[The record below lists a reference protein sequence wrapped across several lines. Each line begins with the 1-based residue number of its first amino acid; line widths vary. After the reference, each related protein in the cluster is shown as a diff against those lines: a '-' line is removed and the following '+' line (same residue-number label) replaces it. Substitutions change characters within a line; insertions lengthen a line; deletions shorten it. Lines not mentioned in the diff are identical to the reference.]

1 MFKPAK
7 IERLPKMNFRYH
19 LLKVDGEWY
28 LMEVDRPIITSYF
41 LPWFTYFVP
50 HKGYQLT
57 EDEVEAI
64 APKVLE
70 RDKNIL
76 STQSKAGISASGAAF
91 LAVLL
96 GRAFPIEDYL
106 YFTSHLLNLVL
117 MILVLIIAFGIRIW
131 ISIGKKVTLIKPSKE
146 VKRMYCR
153 PVKFRIVLR
162 NLLLVTMILFLLSA
176 MIYSILSK
184 SKPNLIVHMVLFVTS
199 FIYLAS
205 GTLGLYASGDDYKV
219 KIKKMKRAD

>member
-7 IERLPKMNFRYH
+7 IEYLPKMNFRYR
-19 LLKVDGEWY
+19 LLKVENEWY

-70 RDKNIL
+70 GDKNML
-76 STQSKAGISASGAAF
+76 STQTKVGISTLGAGS

-96 GRAFPIEDYL
+96 GRAFPIEDL
-106 YFTSHLLNLVL
+106 CIVVGL
-117 MILVLIIAFGIRIW
+117 RIW
-131 ISIGKKVTLIKPSKE
+131 LSTRKIETGMMASKKA
-146 VKRMYCR
+146 KRIYCR
-153 PVKFRIVLR
+153 PAKFRIVLR
-162 NLLLVTMILFLLSA
+162 NLLLLIVPLFLSSA
-176 MIYSILSK
+176 MIYSVLSK
-184 SKPNLIVHMVLFVTS
+184 IEPNLIVHMVLFVTS

-205 GTLGLYASGDDYKV
+205 GNLVLYASGDDYKAKV
-219 KIKKMKRAD
+219 KK

>member
-1 MFKPAK
+1 MFQPVK
-7 IERLPKMNFRYH
+7 IEYLPKMNFRYR
-19 LLKVDGEWY
+19 LLKVENEWY
-28 LMEVDRPIITSYF
+28 LMEIDRPIVTSYF

-50 HKGYQLT
+50 HKAYQLT
-57 EDEVEAI
+57 EDEVQTI

-76 STQSKAGISASGAAF
+76 SSQTKAGISALGAGS

-106 YFTSHLLNLVL
+106 YFSSHLLNLVL
-117 MILVLIIAFGIRIW
+117 MILVLCIVIGLRIW
-131 ISIGKKVTLIKPSKE
+131 LSTRKIETVMIASQKANRI
-146 VKRMYCR
+146 YCR

-162 NLLLVTMILFLLSA
+162 NLLLLIVPLFLSSA
-176 MIYSILSK
+176 MIYSVLSK
-184 SKPNLIVHMVLFVTS
+184 IKPNLIVHMVLFVTS

-205 GTLGLYASGDDYKV
+205 AILGLYAPGEDYKV
-219 KIKKMKRAD
+219 KIKK

>member
-7 IERLPKMNFRYH
+7 IEYLPKMNFRYR
-19 LLKVDGEWY
+19 LLKVENEWY
-28 LMEVDRPIITSYF
+28 LMEVDRPIIITYF
-41 LPWFTYFVP
+41 LPWFVYFIP
-50 HKGYQLT
+50 HKAYLLT

-70 RDKNIL
+70 RDKNIF
-76 STQSKAGISASGAAF
+76 STQTKAGISALGAGS

-117 MILVLIIAFGIRIW
+117 MIVVLFIVFGIRIW
-131 ISIGKKVTLIKPSKE
+131 ISIGKKVTVIKPSK
-146 VKRMYCR
+146 KSTRMYCR
-153 PVKFRIVLR
+153 PAKFRIVLR
-162 NLLLVTMILFLLSA
+162 NLLLLIVPLFLSSA
-176 MIYSILSK
+176 MIYSVLSK
-184 SKPNLIVHMVLFVTS
+184 IEPNLIVHMVLFVTS

-205 GTLGLYASGDDYKV
+205 GNLVLYASGDDYKA
-219 KIKKMKRAD
+219 KIK

>member
-7 IERLPKMNFRYH
+7 IDRLPKMNFRYR
-19 LLKVDGEWY
+19 LLKVENEWY
-28 LMEVDRPIITSYF
+28 LMDVDRPIIITYF

-70 RDKNIL
+70 GDKNML
-76 STQSKAGISASGAAF
+76 STQTKVGISTLGAGS

-117 MILVLIIAFGIRIW
+117 MILVLCIVFGIRIW
-131 ISIGKKVTLIKPSKE
+131 ISIGKKESVIKPSK
-146 VKRMYCR
+146 KAKKMYCR
-153 PVKFRIVLR
+153 PAKFRIVLR
-162 NLLLVTMILFLLSA
+162 NLLLLIVPLFLSSA
-176 MIYSILSK
+176 MIYSVLSK
-184 SKPNLIVHMVLFVTS
+184 IEPNLIVHMVQFVTS

-205 GTLGLYASGDDYKV
+205 GNLLLYASGEDYKA
-219 KIKKMKRAD
+219 KIKK

>member
-7 IERLPKMNFRYH
+7 IEYLPKMNFRYR
-19 LLKVDGEWY
+19 LLKVENEWY

-70 RDKNIL
+70 GDKNML
-76 STQSKAGISASGAAF
+76 STQTKVGISTLGAGS

-117 MILVLIIAFGIRIW
+117 MILVLCIVVGLRIW
-131 ISIGKKVTLIKPSKE
+131 LSTRKIETGMMASKKAKK
-146 VKRMYCR
+146 MYCR
-153 PVKFRIVLR
+153 PGRFRLLLK
-162 NLLLVTMILFLLSA
+162 NLLLVTLALFLSVVSFCFVLST
-176 MIYSILSK
+176 
-184 SKPNLIVHMVLFVTS
+184 SKPNLILHVALFAFSLVFLS
-199 FIYLAS
+199 HGNL
-205 GTLGLYASGDDYKV
+205 LLYASGEDYKAKV
-219 KIKKMKRAD
+219 K

>member
-7 IERLPKMNFRYH
+7 IEYLPKMNFRYR
-19 LLKVDGEWY
+19 LLKVENEWY

-50 HKGYQLT
+50 HKSYQLT

-70 RDKNIL
+70 GDKNML
-76 STQSKAGISASGAAF
+76 STQTKVGISTLGAGS

-117 MILVLIIAFGIRIW
+117 MILVLCIAFGIRIW
-131 ISIGKKVTLIKPSKE
+131 ISIGKKESVIKPSK
-146 VKRMYCR
+146 KAKKC
-153 PVKFRIVLR
+153 IV
-162 NLLLVTMILFLLSA
+162 A
-176 MIYSILSK
+176 QED
-184 SKPNLIVHMVLFVTS
+184 
-199 FIYLAS
+199 
-205 GTLGLYASGDDYKV
+205 LGYY
-219 KIKKMKRAD
+219 

>member
-7 IERLPKMNFRYH
+7 IDRLPKMNFRYR
-19 LLKVDGEWY
+19 LLKVENEWY
-28 LMEVDRPIITSYF
+28 LMDVDRPIIITYF
-41 LPWFTYFVP
+41 LPWFTYFIP

-64 APKVLE
+64 APKVLK

-76 STQSKAGISASGAAF
+76 STQTKAGISTLGAGS

-117 MILVLIIAFGIRIW
+117 MILVLCIAFGIRIW
-131 ISIGKKVTLIKPSKE
+131 ISIGKKESVIKPSK
-146 VKRMYCR
+146 KANRIYCR

-162 NLLLVTMILFLLSA
+162 NLLLLIVPLFLSSA
-176 MIYSILSK
+176 MIYSVLSK
-184 SKPNLIVHMVLFVTS
+184 IKPNLIVHMVLFITS
-199 FIYLAS
+199 FMYLAS
-205 GTLGLYASGDDYKV
+205 AILGLYAPGDDFKA
-219 KIKKMKRAD
+219 KIKK

>member
-1 MFKPAK
+1 MFKPVK
-7 IERLPKMNFRYH
+7 LEYLPKMNFRYR
-19 LLKVDGEWY
+19 LLKVENEWY
-28 LMEVDRPIITSYF
+28 LMEVDRPIMTSYF

-50 HKGYQLT
+50 HKAYQLT
-57 EDEVEAI
+57 EDEVQTI

-76 STQSKAGISASGAAF
+76 SSQTKAGISALGAGS

-106 YFTSHLLNLVL
+106 YFSSHLLNLVL
-117 MILVLIIAFGIRIW
+117 MILVLCIVIGLRIW
-131 ISIGKKVTLIKPSKE
+131 LSTRKIETVMIASQKANRI
-146 VKRMYCR
+146 YCR

-162 NLLLVTMILFLLSA
+162 NLLLLIVPLFLSSA
-176 MIYSILSK
+176 MIYSVLSK
-184 SKPNLIVHMVLFVTS
+184 IEPNLIVHMVLFVTS

-205 GTLGLYASGDDYKV
+205 GNLVLYASGDDYKAKV
-219 KIKKMKRAD
+219 KK

>member
-7 IERLPKMNFRYH
+7 IDRLPKMNFRYR
-19 LLKVDGEWY
+19 LLKVENEWY
-28 LMEVDRPIITSYF
+28 LMDVDRPIIITYF
-41 LPWFTYFVP
+41 LPWFTYFIP
-50 HKGYQLT
+50 HKAYQLT

-64 APKVLE
+64 APKVLK

-76 STQSKAGISASGAAF
+76 STQTKAGISTLGAGS

-117 MILVLIIAFGIRIW
+117 MILVLCIVIGLRIW
-131 ISIGKKVTLIKPSKE
+131 LSTRKIETVMIASKKA
-146 VKRMYCR
+146 KRIYCR

-162 NLLLVTMILFLLSA
+162 NLLLLIVPLFLSSA
-176 MIYSILSK
+176 MIYSVLSK
-184 SKPNLIVHMVLFVTS
+184 IKPNLIVHMGLFVTS
-199 FIYLAS
+199 FMYLAS
-205 GTLGLYASGDDYKV
+205 AILGLYAPGDDFKA
-219 KIKKMKRAD
+219 KIKK

>member
-7 IERLPKMNFRYH
+7 IEYLPKMNFRYR
-19 LLKVDGEWY
+19 LLKVENKWY

-41 LPWFTYFVP
+41 LSWFTYFVP
-50 HKGYQLT
+50 HKAYQLT

-70 RDKNIL
+70 RDKNIF
-76 STQSKAGISASGAAF
+76 STQTKAGISALGAGS

-106 YFTSHLLNLVL
+106 YFSSHLLNLVL
-117 MILVLIIAFGIRIW
+117 MILVLCIVIGLRIW
-131 ISIGKKVTLIKPSKE
+131 LSTRKIETVMIASKKA
-146 VKRMYCR
+146 KRIYCR

-162 NLLLVTMILFLLSA
+162 NLLFLIVPLFLSSA
-176 MIYSILSK
+176 MIYSVLSK
-184 SKPNLIVHMVLFVTS
+184 IKPNLIVHMVLFVTS

-205 GTLGLYASGDDYKV
+205 GNLVLYASGDDYKAKV
-219 KIKKMKRAD
+219 KK

>member
-7 IERLPKMNFRYH
+7 IEYLPKMNFRYR
-19 LLKVDGEWY
+19 LLKVENEWY

-50 HKGYQLT
+50 HKAYQLT

-70 RDKNIL
+70 GDKNML
-76 STQSKAGISASGAAF
+76 STQTKVGISTLGAGS

-117 MILVLIIAFGIRIW
+117 MIVVLFIVFGIRIW
-131 ISIGKKVTLIKPSKE
+131 ISIGKKVTVIKPSK
-146 VKRMYCR
+146 KSTRMYCR
-153 PVKFRIVLR
+153 PAKFRIVLR
-162 NLLLVTMILFLLSA
+162 NLLLLIVPLFLSSA
-176 MIYSILSK
+176 MIYSVLSK
-184 SKPNLIVHMVLFVTS
+184 IKPNLIVHMGLFVTS

-205 GTLGLYASGDDYKV
+205 GNLVLYASGDDYKAKV
-219 KIKKMKRAD
+219 KK

>member
-1 MFKPAK
+1 MFKKAK
-7 IERLPKMNFRYH
+7 IDRLPKMNFRYR
-19 LLKVDGEWY
+19 LLKVENEWY

-70 RDKNIL
+70 GDKNML
-76 STQSKAGISASGAAF
+76 STQTKVGISTLGAGS

-117 MILVLIIAFGIRIW
+117 MILVLCIAFGIRIW
-131 ISIGKKVTLIKPSKE
+131 ISIGKKESVIKTSK
-146 VKRMYCR
+146 KANRIYCR
-153 PVKFRIVLR
+153 PVRFRLLIK
-162 NLLLVTMILFLLSA
+162 NLLLVTLALFLSSVTFYFVLST
-176 MIYSILSK
+176 
-184 SKPNLIVHMVLFVTS
+184 SKPNLLFHVALFAFS
-199 FIYLAS
+199 LIFLS
-205 GTLGLYASGDDYKV
+205 HGNLLLYASGEDYKA
-219 KIKKMKRAD
+219 KIKK

>member
-7 IERLPKMNFRYH
+7 IEYLPKMNFRYR
-19 LLKVDGEWY
+19 LLKVENEWY
-28 LMEVDRPIITSYF
+28 LMEVDRPIIITYF
-41 LPWFTYFVP
+41 LPWLVYFIP
-50 HKGYQLT
+50 HKAYQLT

-70 RDKNIL
+70 RDRNIL
-76 STQSKAGISASGAAF
+76 SSQSKAGISALGAGS

-106 YFTSHLLNLVL
+106 YFSSHLLNLVL
-117 MILVLIIAFGIRIW
+117 MILVLCIVIGLRIW
-131 ISIGKKVTLIKPSKE
+131 LSTRKIETVMIASKKA
-146 VKRMYCR
+146 KRIYCR

-205 GTLGLYASGDDYKV
+205 GTLGLYASGDDFKA
-219 KIKKMKRAD
+219 KIKK

>member
-1 MFKPAK
+1 MFKKAK
-7 IERLPKMNFRYH
+7 IEYLPKMNFRYR
-19 LLKVDGEWY
+19 LLKVENEWY
-28 LMEVDRPIITSYF
+28 LMEVDRPIIITYF

-50 HKGYQLT
+50 HKVYQLT
-57 EDEVEAI
+57 EDEVESI

-70 RDKNIL
+70 RDRNIL
-76 STQSKAGISASGAAF
+76 SSQSKAGISALGAAS

-131 ISIGKKVTLIKPSKE
+131 ISIGKKVTVINPSKKA
-146 VKRMYCR
+146 KRMYCR

-162 NLLLVTMILFLLSA
+162 NLLLVTIILFLSSA
-176 MIYSILSK
+176 MFYSVLSK

-205 GTLGLYASGDDYKV
+205 GNLVLYASGEDYKA
-219 KIKKMKRAD
+219 KIKK

>member
-7 IERLPKMNFRYH
+7 IDRLPKMNFRYR
-19 LLKVDGEWY
+19 LLKVENEWY
-28 LMEVDRPIITSYF
+28 LMDVDRPIIITYF
-41 LPWFTYFVP
+41 LPWFTYFIP

-64 APKVLE
+64 APKVLK

-76 STQSKAGISASGAAF
+76 STQTKAGISTLGAGS

-117 MILVLIIAFGIRIW
+117 MILVLCIAFGIRIW
-131 ISIGKKVTLIKPSKE
+131 ISIGKKESVIKPSK
-146 VKRMYCR
+146 KANRIYCR

-162 NLLLVTMILFLLSA
+162 NLLLLIVPLFLSSA
-176 MIYSILSK
+176 MIYSVLSK
-184 SKPNLIVHMVLFVTS
+184 IKPNLIVHMGLFVTS
-199 FIYLAS
+199 FMYLAS
-205 GTLGLYASGDDYKV
+205 AILGLYAPGDDFKAKV
-219 KIKKMKRAD
+219 K

>member
-7 IERLPKMNFRYH
+7 IDRLPKMNFRYR
-19 LLKVDGEWY
+19 LLKVENEWY
-28 LMEVDRPIITSYF
+28 LMDVDRPIIITYF
-41 LPWFTYFVP
+41 LPWFTYFIP

-64 APKVLE
+64 APKVLK

-76 STQSKAGISASGAAF
+76 STQTKAGISTLGAGS

-96 GRAFPIEDYL
+96 GRASPIEDYL

-117 MILVLIIAFGIRIW
+117 MILVLCIAFGIRIW
-131 ISIGKKVTLIKPSKE
+131 ISIGKKESVIKPSK
-146 VKRMYCR
+146 KANRIYCR

-162 NLLLVTMILFLLSA
+162 NLLLLIVPLFLSSA
-176 MIYSILSK
+176 MIYSVLSK
-184 SKPNLIVHMVLFVTS
+184 IKPNLIVHMVLFITS
-199 FIYLAS
+199 FMYLAS
-205 GTLGLYASGDDYKV
+205 AILGLYAPGDDFKA
-219 KIKKMKRAD
+219 KIKK